1 MPGRAASRT
10 DTSMSWVSLTLAAD
24 PGQREVLR
32 QALADAVY
40 YRDSPVW
47 CPVCPTP
54 DRLCNEIGRT

>member
-1 MPGRAASRT
+1 
-10 DTSMSWVSLTLAAD
+10 MSWVSLTLAAD